1 MSFVAASSR
10 ASPDRAETVAPATS
24 QDELAVSQLTLD
36 ELKELCQV
44 ITAEM
49 GLSVK
54 GLQRY
59 ARHMDL
65 SLESTVLLRPHHVL
79 GPAEFVDLCRRSHSV
94 GWLGQKPVPRKDTYR
109 RARHRADALKEVDS
123 VGLAWL
129 PALSRNRLPWA
140 LRHSRV
146 PADEWFERVTFRLA
160 TMVFRINGVRLGAA
174 NRGQRV
180 GDALLWWRGR
190 LILLDCKAAQNGY
203 RLEVDDERRL
213 LEYARRSYPGYV
225 ISERVEC
232 VLLVSS
238 GFPTFEL
245 DHGRFVDRRRR
256 FVEVGSDLA
265 CIRADDL
272 VDAALAVLSD
282 TDDTRAIDN
291 VAWDRILA
299 QGLVTRERLLRY
311 CVLRE
316 SQR

>member
-65 SLESTVLLRPHHVL
+65 SLESTVLLRPHLVLLRLATHQPSAAALDALAAEAFDRGCADYFLLATKSASEQAVGASEHVL

-245 DHGRFVDRRRR
+245 DHGR
-256 FVEVGSDLA
+256 
-265 CIRADDL
+265 
-272 VDAALAVLSD
+272 
-282 TDDTRAIDN
+282 
-291 VAWDRILA
+291 
-299 QGLVTRERLLRY
+299 VTG
-311 CVLRE
+311 
-316 SQR
+316 